1 MGRRTKVTVLFT
13 LLGLAVPAVAWADKQ
28 IEAGPPD
35 RFTTTDITMDQ
46 GETVT
51 FHNGDTVTHDV
62 TATQTGSDGKPL
74 FKSAE
79 TDGGKTSTVQ
89 GTQYLTTGH
98 YDFIC
103 SIHPNMKGS
112 IHVTA
117 NGTPAARPGSS
128 QNSTSPSSSND
139 HVKPTEVVRV
149 ASRHVH
155 VLRRTHKLVVRVE
168 MSEPGHVSLRAIAR
182 PHKNGPLVTI
192 ARGTVHIES
201 AGIKRVRLSLTPAG
215 RAAVRRHGG
224 LAVIV
229 TGKAMDMAGN
239 ETTAE
244 HGREL
249 SS

>member
-1 MGRRTKVTVLFT
+1 MGRRTKFTVLFT
-13 LLGLAVPAVAWADKQ
+13 LLGLAVPAGAWADKQ
-28 IEAGPPD
+28 IEAAPPD

-46 GETVT
+46 GEKLT

-62 TATQTGSDGKPL
+62 TATQNGPDGKPL

-79 TDGGKTSTVQ
+79 TDGGKTSTVD
-89 GTQYLTTGH
+89 GSQYLTAGH

-112 IHVTA
+112 IHVTT

-128 QNSTSPSSSND
+128 QSSSSSTGAKD
-139 HVKPTEVVRV
+139 TVKPTALVRV

-168 MSEPGHVSLRAIAR
+168 LSEPGHVELRAIAR
-182 PHKNGPLVTI
+182 PRKNGPLVTV
-192 ARGTVHIES
+192 ARGTVHLES
-201 AGIKRVRLSLTPAG
+201 AGIKRVRLSLTRAG
-215 RAAVRRHGG
+215 RAAVRRHGS
-224 LAVIV
+224 LAIIV